1 MKAVCVYCGSN
12 TGRGDRYAVAARALG
27 RAIAERGV
35 TLVYGGGGTGLMGV
49 LADSV
54 LAGGGQVTGIALQR
68 LVEKEMVHAGL
79 TELHVV
85 ESMHERKA
93 MMARL
98 SDAFIAAPGGYGTL
112 DEFSEVLTWTQLG
125 IQRKPCGLLNVDG
138 FYDPL
143 LGFIDHLVAEQFLKQ
158 PHRDMVV
165 VEHDPEALLRR
176 LADEPVPDINKWYS
190 PPTTSGS

>member
-12 TGRGDRYAVAARALG
+12 TGRGDHYAVAARALG
-27 RAIAERGV
+27 RAIAERGI

-54 LAGGGQVTGIALQR
+54 LAGGGRVTGIALHR

-165 VEHDPEALLRR
+165 VEHDPAALLRR
-176 LADEPVPDINKWYS
+176 LAEEPVPDINKWYGR
-190 PPTTSGS
+190 PTAGGS